1 MGLSPKPPEPLDSSE
16 VGSKGPGVTC
26 SGGEEPV
33 DRCLLPVFWKAV
45 LGGSP
50 HASGAPGGNQPPL
63 AHSRGRPIA
72 PPPPLTRSPDSWSH
86 SQVLNSSSAFK
97 GPQIRTGVAPK
108 SGCTQGCAS
117 HEYEIPANVEN
128 GLRMARPHSQRN
140 GFIYKPMP
148 RGLGQALVHS
158 LSTEFLASCLCRM
171 QQTRP
176 CPGAAHSLVAV

>member
-1 MGLSPKPPEPLDSSE
+1 MLTSHLLEGSLGRVSTCFWSSWWKPASSRPQQRTPHRSSSSP
-16 VGSKGPGVTC
+16 T
-26 SGGEEPV
+26 
-33 DRCLLPVFWKAV
+33 
-45 LGGSP
+45 
-50 HASGAPGGNQPPL
+50 H
-63 AHSRGRPIA
+63 
-72 PPPPLTRSPDSWSH
+72 SPDSWSH

-117 HEYEIPANVEN
+117 HEYEIPANAEN

-176 CPGAAHSLVAV
+176 RPGAAHSLVAV